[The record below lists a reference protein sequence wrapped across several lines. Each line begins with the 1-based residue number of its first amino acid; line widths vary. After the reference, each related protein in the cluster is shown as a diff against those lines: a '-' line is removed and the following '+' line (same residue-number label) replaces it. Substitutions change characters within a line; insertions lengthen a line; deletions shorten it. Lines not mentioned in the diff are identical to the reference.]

1 MRYNAPIMS
10 EHSLAPRPE
19 RTIAGR
25 YRLRDLLGL
34 GGMAEVYLAYDLKL
48 EREVALKRLRP
59 EYARWPD
66 FRARFLDE
74 ARLAAQ
80 LNHPNIV
87 TVYDVVEDDD
97 TILIVMEYVPGSTLA
112 ARLKERGPLPLEEAL
127 HYLVQACAGL
137 GYAHRAG
144 LVHGDVKPQN
154 LLIAPGQRVK
164 VADFGLARVYEV
176 VRRSRSQGVVWGS
189 PPYLSPEHARGE
201 PLLPASDVYSLGV
214 VLYQALTGHFPFTA
228 QSPREWLIAHR
239 EATPLPPRE
248 YNPEIPPRLEQVL
261 LQVLSKEP
269 RTRFRT
275 ADQFGRVLLQ
285 FTQRADTRAVTMPA
299 QQQIVLTPVKSKR
312 TGEAHPR
319 LGPTL
324 PGRPFAEPVP
334 QTPML
339 GLNWDAGTWALA
351 VLAVLA
357 VLGLIPLWLW
367 VYYLYHPPGP

>member
-1 MRYNAPIMS
+1 MGEIPA
-10 EHSLAPRPE
+10 APRSD
-19 RTIAGR
+19 RVIAGR
-25 YRLRDLLGL
+25 YRLQALLGL

-59 EYARWPD
+59 EYAHWPD

-87 TVYDVVEDDD
+87 TVYDVVEDGD
-97 TILIVMEYVPGSTLA
+97 TILIVMEYVPGQTLA
-112 ARLKERGPLPLEEAL
+112 QRLKERGRLPLDEAL

-201 PLLPASDVYSLGV
+201 PLLPASDVYSLGI
-214 VLYQALTGHFPFTA
+214 VLYQALTGRFPFTA
-228 QSPREWLIAHR
+228 STPREWLIAHR
-239 EATPLPPRE
+239 EAPPTPPRT
-248 YNPEIPPRLEQVL
+248 YNSDIPPRLEQVI
-261 LQVLSKEP
+261 LQVLAKEP
-269 RTRFRT
+269 RARFRT
-275 ADQFGRVLLQ
+275 ADQLGRVLLQ
-285 FTQRADTRAVTMPA
+285 FTRRADTRAVTMPA
-299 QQQIVLTPVKSKR
+299 QRVVLTPAAAPAAAR
-312 TGEAHPR
+312 PR

-324 PGRPFAEPVP
+324 PGRPPAEPVP
-334 QTPML
+334 PPPMP
-339 GLNWDAGTWALA
+339 GPGWDAGTWALA
-351 VLAVLA
+351 LLALLAVA
-357 VLGLIPLWLW
+357 GLIPLWLW
-367 VYYLYHPPGP
+367 VYYLYNPPAP